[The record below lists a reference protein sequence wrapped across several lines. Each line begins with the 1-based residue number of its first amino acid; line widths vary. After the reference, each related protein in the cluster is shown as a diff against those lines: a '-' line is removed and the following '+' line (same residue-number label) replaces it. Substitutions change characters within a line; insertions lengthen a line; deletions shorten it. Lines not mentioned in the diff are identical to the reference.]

1 MLKKEENLQAKIEML
16 EKKRIAYLEAD
27 QNAYANKIGR
37 QIRTLQEKIES
48 LELRSLKDELRLYK
62 KVFRKYIF
70 LQTELEKERQ
80 KMKKEDAYEKE
91 MCNL

>member
-1 MLKKEENLQAKIEML
+1 MLKKGENLPEKIEKL
-16 EKKRIAYLEAD
+16 EKQRIAYLEAD

-37 QIRTLQEKIES
+37 QIRTLQEKIEI
-48 LELRSLKDELRLYK
+48 LELRRLKYELKLYK